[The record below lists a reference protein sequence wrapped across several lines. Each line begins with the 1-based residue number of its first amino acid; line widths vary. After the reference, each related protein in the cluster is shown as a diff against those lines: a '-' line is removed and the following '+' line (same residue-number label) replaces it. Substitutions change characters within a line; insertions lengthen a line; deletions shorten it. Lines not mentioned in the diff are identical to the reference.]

1 MKLSFHK
8 DIVKYYSVVI
18 ETSKNCYSKFN
29 INKFKKYKKNGL
41 FIFVLHSFKLNKFN
55 I

>member
-18 ETSKNCYSKFN
+18 ET
-29 INKFKKYKKNGL
+29 
-41 FIFVLHSFKLNKFN
+41 FVLKIVTQNL

>member
-18 ETSKNCYSKFN
+18 ETS
-29 INKFKKYKKNGL
+29 
-41 FIFVLHSFKLNKFN
+41 VLKIVTQNL